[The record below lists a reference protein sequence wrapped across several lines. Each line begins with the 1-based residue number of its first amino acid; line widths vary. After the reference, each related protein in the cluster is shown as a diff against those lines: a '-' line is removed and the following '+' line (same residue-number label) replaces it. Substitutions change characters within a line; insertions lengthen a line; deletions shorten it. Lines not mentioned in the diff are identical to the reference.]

1 MRDIGKNIKAFRLK
15 NKITQEQ
22 LAESLYVTR
31 QTISNYETG
40 RSHPDIDMLR
50 NIADIYKID
59 VETLIYG
66 DVPVDGRSLRTKVY
80 VVMGCVIYIVAA
92 SIFIAG
98 FYDYIYDYTVT
109 TFDRTW
115 MMLFTF
121 AIRPLLCIGM
131 GVTSIEIVSQFI
143 CIKPFKRHS
152 KLRAFAWIC
161 IGIISAVAVTII
173 MINGRMLSCIG
184 VSIGSSAET
193 WSPEWE
199 ILTTLNTKHWYVFII
214 LGICMAY
221 LIKLLKRQPKGK

>member
-66 DVPVDGRSLRTKVY
+66 DVPVNGRSLRTKVY
-80 VVMGCVIYIVAA
+80 VVMGCVIYIVAT

-98 FYDYIYDYTVT
+98 FVNV
-109 TFDRTW
+109 
-115 MMLFTF
+115 
-121 AIRPLLCIGM
+121 P
-131 GVTSIEIVSQFI
+131 
-143 CIKPFKRHS
+143 
-152 KLRAFAWIC
+152 
-161 IGIISAVAVTII
+161 
-173 MINGRMLSCIG
+173 
-184 VSIGSSAET
+184 
-193 WSPEWE
+193 
-199 ILTTLNTKHWYVFII
+199 
-214 LGICMAY
+214 
-221 LIKLLKRQPKGK
+221 